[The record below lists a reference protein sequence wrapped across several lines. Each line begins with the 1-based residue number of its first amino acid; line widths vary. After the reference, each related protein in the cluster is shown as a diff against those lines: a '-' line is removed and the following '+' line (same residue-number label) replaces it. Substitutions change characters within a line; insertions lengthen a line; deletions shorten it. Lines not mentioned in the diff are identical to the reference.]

1 MLMQIVRGALNML
14 VIFPSANE
22 TGTLSNLAADFE
34 TAGYYTIASMI
45 EETLAD
51 TKIKHGYPAPPPE
64 DSWGRLLRKQKIDVV
79 VAGSIHAS
87 SAESIR
93 ASGIRIVSGA
103 RGLVGDLIDW
113 IADVGIDEFEEKVT
127 LLTKKPAQPAK
138 PAPAQA
144 AAKQVDPVVTKAP
157 AGQQPPSSG

>member
-1 MLMQIVRGALNML
+1 MQIVRGALHMF
-14 VIFPSANE
+14 VIFPSENE

-34 TAGYYTIASMI
+34 TAGYYTIASII

-51 TKIKHGYPAPPPE
+51 TKIKHGYQAPPPE

-79 VAGSIHAS
+79 VAGRIHAA

-93 ASGIRIVSGA
+93 ASGIRLVSGA

-113 IADVGIDEFEEKVT
+113 IADTGIDEFEEKVT
-127 LLTKKPAQPAK
+127 LLTKKSAQAAQ

-144 AAKQVDPVVTKAP
+144 GTGKMDPVVTKAP
-157 AGQQPPSSG
+157 AQQQPPSSG